1 MDKKEIKRSY
11 LYKGITA
18 FLVVA
23 ACVLFFFFIYRIG
36 EIWDYV
42 KKVIRVLQPVF
53 IGFVIAYLIN
63 PTVNTINRFLKKTL
77 NRIFKNKNKPVI
89 NNVSSIVS
97 VAIGLLAFV
106 VIIGGI
112 ISLVIPQ
119 FISSCSNIITV
130 LPGQIDALLSKAQD
144 FLKSNKEFEQ
154 AIVKIVEYEKQ
165 WLQTDLTNYVNRLA
179 SGVATGVWDFVN
191 FVKNFGIGI
200 IFAAYLLV
208 RKSMLANQTRKLMYA
223 FIKDSTVDKILFW
236 CRKTH
241 LVFNGFINGK
251 LLEALIVG
259 LLCFIGMS
267 IFKIP
272 YAVLVSVIIGVTDII
287 PIFGPWIG
295 GIPCAALILITN
307 PIKGLYFVILIIL
320 LQALEGNVIAPKILG
335 EKTGISSYWVVFA
348 IVFGGGMFG
357 VLGMLLGVPVF
368 AVIYYI
374 FAAFVNYQ
382 LKKKNKSTNS
392 EDYSLIALQ
401 SAKNADLET
410 NGGNEDA

>member
-77 NRIFKNKNKPVI
+77 KRIFKNKNKPVI

-179 SGVATGVWDFVN
+179 SGLATGVWDFVN

-200 IFAAYLLV
+200 IFAAYLLA
-208 RKSMLANQTRKLMYA
+208 RKSILANQTRKLMYA

-401 SAKNADLET
+401 SAKNADLEM

>member
-89 NNVSSIVS
+89 SNVSSIVS
-97 VAIGLLAFV
+97 VAIGLLVFV

-130 LPGQIDALLSKAQD
+130 LPGQIDALLSKTQD
-144 FLKSNKEFEQ
+144 FLKSNKGFEQ

-179 SGVATGVWDFVN
+179 SGLATSLWDFVN

-208 RKSMLANQTRKLMYA
+208 RKSVLANQTRKLMYA

-241 LVFNGFINGK
+241 SVFYGFINGK
-251 LLEALIVG
+251 LLEALVVG
-259 LLCFIGMS
+259 FLCFIGMT

-295 GIPCAALILITN
+295 GIPCAALILITD
-307 PIKGLYFVILIIL
+307 PIKGLYFVLLIIL
-320 LQALEGNVIAPKILG
+320 LQALEGNIIAPKILG

-348 IVFGGGMFG
+348 IVLGGGMFG

-368 AVIYYI
+368 AVVYYI
-374 FAAFVNYQ
+374 FAAFVNYR

-392 EDYSLIALQ
+392 SDYSLIVLQ
-401 SAKNADLET
+401 SAKGVDLEM